1 MSETKKVLLIIFVG
15 LILPVSSVGV
25 YSYFFVNWG

>member
-15 LILPVSSVGV
+15 LILPVGGVGV
-25 YSYFFVNWG
+25 YSYFFVSWG